1 MSLLTNIRKE
11 KQIMATFESIK
22 FENFERELKYLVL
35 QNCEVTVDSL
45 ISFFTENEYRIVKK
59 FTKEKHEIYY
69 DDSSYSLTLSGDVM
83 RGSNYVSEQAIG
95 LMYKRNVSDINK
107 PYVSKVEMGSTT
119 YKDLNSFS
127 DAFNLDLDSAL
138 KPMMTAQMIRE
149 VMLIEKASDML
160 YVSFDKV
167 FYALYGSEKQKYYEE
182 MLEIEDWKNPNTLHV
197 DYSYD
202 KHLITVNELVQHSS
216 LPLTLTK
223 DTKPYRGYV
232 ILKEK
237 GEIK

>member
-1 MSLLTNIRKE
+1 ME
-11 KQIMATFESIK
+11 TFESVK

-35 QNCEVTVDSL
+35 QDYQITIDSL
-45 ISFFTENEYRIVKK
+45 LAFFTEKGYRIDKR
-59 FTKEKHEIYY
+59 FTKEKHEVYY
-69 DDSSYSLTLSGDVM
+69 DDSSYSLTLSGEVM
-83 RGSNYVSEQAIG
+83 RGSSYISEQATG
-95 LMYKRNVSDINK
+95 LMYKRNVSDIGK

-127 DAFNLDLDSAL
+127 DAFNLNLDSSL

-149 VMLIEKASDML
+149 VMLIEKNNDIL

-167 FYALYGSEKQKYYEE
+167 FYALYELESKKYYDE
-182 MLEIEDWKNPNTLHV
+182 MLEIEDWKNPNTLYV
-197 DYSYD
+197 DHSYD
-202 KHLITVNELVQHSS
+202 QHLLTINELIQHSS

-232 ILKEK
+232 ILKEN

>member
-1 MSLLTNIRKE
+1 
-11 KQIMATFESIK
+11 
-22 FENFERELKYLVL
+22 
-35 QNCEVTVDSL
+35 
-45 ISFFTENEYRIVKK
+45 
-59 FTKEKHEIYY
+59 
-69 DDSSYSLTLSGDVM
+69 
-83 RGSNYVSEQAIG
+83 
-95 LMYKRNVSDINK
+95 
-107 PYVSKVEMGSTT
+107 
-119 YKDLNSFS
+119 
-127 DAFNLDLDSAL
+127 
-138 KPMMTAQMIRE
+138 MMTAQMIRE